1 MSAPIF
7 ISYSSKDQDIAETI
21 CKALESRGQ
30 KCWISCRD
38 VRAGDNFQEAIVR
51 ALRAAKVMLLVFT
64 SNANNSDEIKKEL
77 VLAGRHHV
85 TVVPVRVEDVVPNDA
100 FSYEFATRQWIDLFK
115 NWEQEIELLSS
126 RLEHVLQ
133 DARPDGAPADLP
145 ITAPRRLPKKSLR
158 QPLLWG
164 AIALVAVI
172 IMGGAVFL
180 MRPSSKPM
188 VAAAPPVV
196 APAPQAAAPT
206 VALAP
211 TPSAPQQTAAQA
223 PAPVLRPP
231 VPAPATASAPAPA
244 PAVPAPTPAP
254 PPPPAPAPA
263 PQVADAPAASS
274 AQPNPEDVA
283 WQTADTANTPD
294 LFSGYLKSFPYGAHL
309 QEAQLRLVNLI
320 RTGAPPIK
328 TFDGTWQTEW
338 TCPNLGG
345 YPGYSYSFNG
355 QVKDGVYHG
364 AKGAKGEPSSMTLDG
379 KIEADGTAGFTG
391 EVIVGSSL
399 VGLGAARGSPSDF
412 HALGHFDHGS
422 GNGKRIEG
430 RPCTL
435 TFLRQ

>member
-1 MSAPIF
+1 LQAATGAEALSAPIF

-30 KCWISCRD
+30 QCWISSRD
-38 VRAGDNFQEAIVR
+38 VRAGENFQEAIVR
-51 ALRAAKVMLLVFT
+51 ALRSAKVMLLVFT

-100 FSYEFATRQWIDLFK
+100 FTYEFATRQWIDLFK

-126 RLEHVLQ
+126 RLEHALQ
-133 DARPDGAPADLP
+133 EAKPGDAAAAPVAASVIP
-145 ITAPRRLPKKSLR
+145 FRTPQKSSNTTV
-158 QPLLWG
+158 LWG
-164 AIALVAVI
+164 VIALLVLIVI
-172 IMGGAVFL
+172 GGGVFL
-180 MRPSSKPM
+180 MRPSPKP
-188 VAAAPPVV
+188 VAEAAPK
-196 APAPQAAAPT
+196 AAAPT
-206 VALAP
+206 VAPAP

-223 PAPVLRPP
+223 PAPVSPPPVTPVPPAATAAP
-231 VPAPATASAPAPA
+231 VPAPA
-244 PAVPAPTPAP
+244 PT
-254 PPPPAPAPA
+254 PPPPAPAQQTAEA
-263 PQVADAPAASS
+263 PASS
-274 AQPNPEDVA
+274 APQQSPEDAA
-283 WQTADTANTPD
+283 WQTADNANTAD
-294 LFSGYLKSFPYGAHL
+294 QFASYVKSFPYGAHI

-320 RTGAPPIK
+320 RSSAPPIK

-345 YPGYSYSFNG
+345 YPGYSYSFTG

-364 AKGAKGEPSSMTLDG
+364 TKGAKGEPSSMTLDG
-379 KIEADGTAGFTG
+379 KIEPDGTAGFTG

-412 HALGHFDHGS
+412 HALGHFGNGS

-430 RPCTL
+430 RTCSL
-435 TFLRQ
+435 TFLKQ

>member
-30 KCWISCRD
+30 NCWISCRD

-51 ALRAAKVMLLVFT
+51 ALRTAKVMLLVFT

-133 DARPDGAPADLP
+133 DAKPGETVSTPAA
-145 ITAPRRLPKKSLR
+145 TAVPRRLPQKSSNA
-158 QPLLWG
+158 PLIWG
-164 AIALVAVI
+164 AIALIAIIVI
-172 IMGGAVFL
+172 GGAVFL
-180 MRPSSKPM
+180 LRPSPKPV
-188 VAAAPPVV
+188 VAAAPPPAAPTM
-196 APAPQAAAPT
+196 APAPT
-206 VALAP
+206 L
-211 TPSAPQQTAAQA
+211 SAPQQTAAQA
-223 PAPVLRPP
+223 PAPVAAPP
-231 VPAPATASAPAPA
+231 V
-244 PAVPAPTPAP
+244 TPAP
-254 PPPPAPAPA
+254 PPA
-263 PQVADAPAASS
+263 PQVAEAPVAPPPV
-274 AQPNPEDVA
+274 AQQSPEDAA
-283 WQTADTANTPD
+283 WLAADNANTPD

-320 RTGAPPIK
+320 RTSAPPIK

-355 QVKDGVYHG
+355 QMKDGVYHG

-435 TFLRQ
+435 TFLKQ

>member
-30 KCWISCRD
+30 NCWISCRD

-51 ALRAAKVMLLVFT
+51 ALRTAKVMLLVFT

-100 FSYEFATRQWIDLFK
+100 FTYEFATRQWIDLFK

-133 DARPDGAPADLP
+133 DAKPGDAVSAPAAAMAD
-145 ITAPRRLPKKSLR
+145 PRRLPQKSSNP
-158 QPLLWG
+158 PLVWS
-164 AIALVAVI
+164 AIALVVVI
-172 IMGGAVFL
+172 IIVISSVVFL
-180 MRPSSKPM
+180 KRPSPK
-188 VAAAPPVV
+188 PVV
-196 APAPQAAAPT
+196 AVAPQAAAPT
-206 VALAP
+206 VVPAP

-223 PAPVLRPP
+223 PPPVAPPPVTP
-231 VPAPATASAPAPA
+231 VPAPATALAPVPAPTA
-244 PAVPAPTPAP
+244 PAPTPAP
-254 PPPPAPAPA
+254 PPPPAP
-263 PQVADAPAASS
+263 QVAEAPAASPPAAPS
-274 AQPNPEDVA
+274 PEDAA
-283 WQTADTANTPD
+283 WQAADNANTPD

-320 RTGAPPIK
+320 RTRAPPIK
-328 TFDGTWQTEW
+328 TFDGAWQTEW
-338 TCPNLGG
+338 SCPNLGG

-364 AKGAKGEPSSMTLDG
+364 TKGAKGEPSSMTLDG

-399 VGLGAARGSPSDF
+399 VGLGAPRGSPSDF

-435 TFLRQ
+435 TFLKQ